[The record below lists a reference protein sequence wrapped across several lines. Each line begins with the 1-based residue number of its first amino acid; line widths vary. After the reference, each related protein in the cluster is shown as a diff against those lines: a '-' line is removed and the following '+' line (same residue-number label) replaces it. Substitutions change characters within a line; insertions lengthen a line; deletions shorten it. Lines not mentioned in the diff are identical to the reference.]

1 MISIKNEKNKEYVGR
16 TYFDNKNN
24 SEKGNSLGKV
34 GVGRESHLNIH
45 TLAQGRKGY
54 LHSNF

>member
-1 MISIKNEKNKEYVGR
+1 MRRTKYVSR

-24 SEKGNSLGKV
+24 SDKGNSLGEV
-34 GVGRESHLNIH
+34 GAGRESHLNTH

-54 LHSNF
+54 LHGNF